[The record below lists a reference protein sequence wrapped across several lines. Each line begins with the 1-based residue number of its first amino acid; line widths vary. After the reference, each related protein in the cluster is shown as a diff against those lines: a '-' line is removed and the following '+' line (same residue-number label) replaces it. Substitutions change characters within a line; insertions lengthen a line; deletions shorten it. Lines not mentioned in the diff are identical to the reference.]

1 MKLAWCTDTH
11 LDFCSTKEKVQ
22 FCHTLENADCDI
34 IGITGDISTGTEIV
48 ETLELLLER
57 QSKPIWFV
65 LGNHDYYHSSIL
77 QIREQVLELFQKH
90 ERLIWLD
97 KSEPILLSERI
108 ALLGHSGWGDAKNG
122 AFQET
127 PIRLTDHRLIKEL
140 SNIDRLTLQKRLHIL
155 GEEAAVHLAK
165 GLSALPKD
173 IKTVWILT
181 HVPPFPESA
190 WHGDQSGHWDWI
202 PDFTCQSVGNLLL
215 EQAELFPEREFR
227 VLCGHGHSAGE
238 VWMRKN
244 LFVRTGEAE
253 YHQPKIVDIINLVR
267 SRE

>member
-11 LDFCSTKEKVQ
+11 LDFCSKEEQLQ
-22 FCHTLENADCDI
+22 FCHALNESDSEV
-34 IGITGDISTGTEIV
+34 IGITGDISTGNEII
-48 ETLELLLER
+48 ETLKFLLEN

-65 LGNHDYYHSSIL
+65 LGNHDYYHSSIT
-77 QIREQVLELFQKH
+77 QVREQVRDISRKHKRLVWLENSK
-90 ERLIWLD
+90 
-97 KSEPILLSERI
+97 PILLSKQV

-140 SNIDRLTLQKRLHIL
+140 SNIDRLTLQKKLHLL
-155 GEEAAVHLAK
+155 GEEAAAHLSK
-165 GLSALPKD
+165 GLNGLSKD
-173 IKTVWILT
+173 CKTVWVLT
-181 HVPPFPESA
+181 HVPPFPEAA
-190 WHGDQSGHWDWI
+190 WHGDKSGHWDWI

-215 EQAELFPEREFR
+215 EQAELYPEREFR

-244 LFVRTGEAE
+244 LYVRTGEAE
-253 YHQPKIVDIINLVR
+253 YHKPKIVDLLDLNG
-267 SRE
+267 